1 MKSTYSGTLYVAG
14 MGGHFSVADVSI
26 DPNNQ
31 DAPITVN
38 SLEML
43 DIGGKNYPTHD
54 ARIDASDK
62 NIMYWSTYK
71 LDNWKDD
78 PESAKKGEVI
88 GNLHVGKS
96 NLKTGEVILD
106 EAFPAPERA
115 VWTGANYCA
124 SGQSATSYM
133 PISMAN
139 EGYIDVYDKN
149 TMYWSTYKLDTWK
162 DKDAKGGNLHVG
174 KSDLKTGEVLADVAF
189 PAPER
194 AVWTGA
200 NYCASG
206 QSATSFMPISMA
218 NEGYID
224 VYDKATMKLNHR
236 IFLDDLGIK
245 AGETTFAHGTNTPDM
260 KKFLLTV
267 NDTPEGFTKWT
278 GNTKL
283 IYLDMAALEQGKLVK
298 LQEAVITGKPKDAE
312 GGTITFRQYFSQ
324 DGKYIFQ
331 SGADRAYLIDAA
343 TLTVLDEI
351 TPLPGEAHDMMPT
364 PDGKYAVITLREKAK
379 DFEGN
384 DSVDGTIL
392 LYDVE
397 ARATVGSTSSVCFS
411 CHKGEGIGKASLW
424 GLDANWK

>member
-1 MKSTYSGTLYVAG
+1 MKKILSTVGVLALVAGAYMTLSTVNNYSPVATAEASGKTVYNGTLYVAG
-14 MGGHFSVADVSI
+14 MGGHFSVADVTI
-26 DPNNQ
+26 DPNNTA
-31 DAPITVN
+31 APITVN
-38 SLEML
+38 STEML
-43 DIGGKNYPTHD
+43 DIGGAGYPTHD
-54 ARIDASDK
+54 ARIDV
-62 NIMYWSTYK
+62 N
-71 LDNWKDD
+71 
-78 PESAKKGEVI
+78 
-88 GNLHVGKS
+88 
-96 NLKTGEVILD
+96 
-106 EAFPAPERA
+106 
-115 VWTGANYCA
+115 
-124 SGQSATSYM
+124 
-133 PISMAN
+133 
-139 EGYIDVYDKN
+139 DKN

-162 DKDAKGGNLHVG
+162 DKGAKGGNLHVG
-174 KSDLKTGEVLADVAF
+174 KSNLKTGEVIADVAF

-206 QSATSFMPISMA
+206 QSATSYMPISMA

-267 NDTPEGFTKWT
+267 NETPTGFTKWT
-278 GNTKL
+278 GNTRL
-283 IYLDMAALEQGKLVK
+283 MYLDMAALEKGKLVK
-298 LQEAVITGKPKDAE
+298 LQEAVITGKPKDAK

-343 TLTVLDEI
+343 TLKVLDEI

-384 DSVDGTIL
+384 DSVDGTVL

-397 ARATVGSTSSVCFS
+397 ARATVGSTASVCFS
-411 CHKGEGIGKASLW
+411 CHTGEGIGKAILC